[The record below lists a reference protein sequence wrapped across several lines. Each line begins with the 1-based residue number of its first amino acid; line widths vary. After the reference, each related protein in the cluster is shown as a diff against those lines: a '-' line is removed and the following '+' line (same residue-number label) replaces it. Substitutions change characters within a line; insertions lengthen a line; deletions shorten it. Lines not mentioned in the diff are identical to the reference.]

1 MEISFSNKVV
11 LVTGAASGLGLATA
25 KAFAQAGA
33 AVALAD
39 VDEPAVKAVASEL
52 RQAGYKAIG
61 IGCDVSNEAEVAA
74 MVEYTITT
82 LGGLDAAYNNAGIQ
96 VPVAETADA
105 LGEDFDRAIAVNL
118 RGVFNCLKYEL
129 RHMREQGS
137 GAIVNCSS
145 QGGLIG
151 TANLGAYTA
160 AKHGV
165 LGLTKSSALEYA
177 ARGIRINA
185 ICPGVIETPMV
196 SKAIKDAPEHMDAII
211 RSIPMARVGKEDE
224 IASTILWLCSPLA
237 GFMVGQAVAPDGG
250 FTIA

>member
-52 RQAGYKAIG
+52 TQAGYKAIG

-129 RHMREQGS
+129 CHMREQG
-137 GAIVNCSS
+137 V
-145 QGGLIG
+145 
-151 TANLGAYTA
+151 
-160 AKHGV
+160 V
-165 LGLTKSSALEYA
+165 LL
-177 ARGIRINA
+177 
-185 ICPGVIETPMV
+185 
-196 SKAIKDAPEHMDAII
+196 
-211 RSIPMARVGKEDE
+211 
-224 IASTILWLCSPLA
+224 STVPHK
-237 GFMVGQAVAPDGG
+237 VA
-250 FTIA
+250 